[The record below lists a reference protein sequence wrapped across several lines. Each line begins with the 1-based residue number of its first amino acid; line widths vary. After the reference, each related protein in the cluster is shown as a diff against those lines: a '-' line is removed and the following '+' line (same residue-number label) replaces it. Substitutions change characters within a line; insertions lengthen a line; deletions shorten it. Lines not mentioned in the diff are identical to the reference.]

1 MTRLLITMAMVSL
14 LVLAA
19 AGPLHADGASEK
31 PASDEKAAK
40 EAEASGGEKADQT
53 EDPKPAVKEFHL
65 DFDDIK
71 DLRDADIVLP
81 NLDEPEEDANE
92 GQPAGEAAKGEAEE
106 EEGKEGEQEEI
117 DINPTE
123 VVERII
129 DNMGQAATRLAQ
141 EKDPGEKTI
150 QIETKVIE
158 DLSDLIEWVKQQ
170 QAQSQQS
177 QQQQQR
183 RQSARDSQRQQQRRR
198 QQSQRGQQQ
207 QQTARQPQRSD
218 QPMQD
223 EMATKGQVQEGQLAD
238 ISEML
243 EERWGELL
251 PNRPRE
257 TMQSIQNMILQ
268 EYVDL
273 LDRYYY
279 SLARNKPEI
288 EDED

>member
-1 MTRLLITMAMVSL
+1 MTRTLTTIALLGL
-14 LVLAA
+14 LASAVARPVL
-19 AGPLHADGASEK
+19 ADGAAEE
-31 PASDEKAAK
+31 PASAEKADEKAD
-40 EAEASGGEKADQT
+40 ETRS
-53 EDPKPAVKEFHL
+53 EDPKPALKEFHL

-71 DLRDADIVLP
+71 DLEETDIVLP
-81 NLDEPEEDANE
+81 DLDELDEDTGKDKPEGETAEDE
-92 GQPAGEAAKGEAEE
+92 EAE
-106 EEGKEGEQEEI
+106 EEI

-129 DNMGQAATRLAQ
+129 DNMGQVAERLTQ
-141 EKDPGEKTI
+141 QKDPGQKTI
-150 QIETKVIE
+150 ETEVKVID

-170 QAQSQQS
+170 QARSQS

-198 QQSQRGQQQ
+198 RQGQRRGQQRTSRQ
-207 QQTARQPQRSD
+207 QRRSA

-223 EMATKGQVQEGQLAD
+223 EMATKGQVQEGELAD

-243 EERWGELL
+243 EERWGDLL

-257 TMQSIQNMILQ
+257 TMQSIRNMILQ

-279 SLARNKPEI
+279 SLAKNKPQT

>member
-14 LVLAA
+14 LALAA
-19 AGPLHADGASEK
+19 AGPVLADGAAEA
-31 PASDEKAAK
+31 PASAEKAAEK
-40 EAEASGGEKADQT
+40 AEPSGGEKADETKT

-65 DFDDIK
+65 DLDDIK
-71 DLRDADIVLP
+71 DLQEADIVLP
-81 NLDEPEEDANE
+81 NLDELEEDANE
-92 GQPAGEAAKGEAEE
+92 GQPAGDAAKGGQEQGGEAEV
-106 EEGKEGEQEEI
+106 EEI

-123 VVERII
+123 VVKRII
-129 DNMGQAATRLAQ
+129 DNMDQAAARLTQ
-141 EKDPGEKTI
+141 ETDPGEKTI
-150 QIETKVIE
+150 EVETKVIE

-170 QAQSQQS
+170 QAQSQS

-183 RQSARDSQRQQQRRR
+183 PQSAQDSQRQQQRRR
-198 QQSQRGQQQ
+198 QQSQQQRQ
-207 QQTARQPQRSD
+207 QQTARQQQRST

-238 ISEML
+238 VSDML
-243 EERWGELL
+243 DERWGDLL

-257 TMQSIQNMILQ
+257 TTQSIQNMILQ

-279 SLARNKPEI
+279 SLAKNKPQA

>member
-1 MTRLLITMAMVSL
+1 MTRTLTTVALLAL
-14 LVLAA
+14 LALAT
-19 AGPLHADGASEK
+19 AGPVLADGAAEK
-31 PASDEKAAK
+31 PASAEKAGQ
-40 EAEASGGEKADQT
+40 EAEAAGGEKADET
-53 EDPKPAVKEFHL
+53 RSEDPKPALKEFHL
-65 DFDDIK
+65 DLDDIK
-71 DLRDADIVLP
+71 DLEEADIVLP
-81 NLDEPEEDANE
+81 NLDELEEDA
-92 GQPAGEAAKGEAEE
+92 
-106 EEGKEGEQEEI
+106 GKDKPEGETAENEETEEEI

-129 DNMGQAATRLAQ
+129 DNMGQAATRLTQ

-150 QIETKVIE
+150 EVETKVID

-170 QAQSQQS
+170 QAQSQS
-177 QQQQQR
+177 QQQQQQ
-183 RQSARDSQRQQQRRR
+183 RQSAQDSQRQQQRRR
-198 QQSQRGQQQ
+198 QQRQRRQR
-207 QQTARQPQRSD
+207 QQTARQQRRST

-223 EMATKGQVQEGQLAD
+223 EMATKGQVQEGELAD

-243 EERWGELL
+243 EERWGDLL

-279 SLARNKPEI
+279 SLAKNKPQAEE
-288 EDED
+288 ED

>member
-1 MTRLLITMAMVSL
+1 MTRILTMIASVALLA
-14 LVLAA
+14 LAA
-19 AGPLHADGASEK
+19 AGPVLADGAAQEPTSAEK
-31 PASDEKAAK
+31 VDQ
-40 EAEASGGEKADQT
+40 EAEAAGGEKADETKT
-53 EDPKPAVKEFHL
+53 EDSKPVAKEFHL

-71 DLRDADIVLP
+71 DLEEADIVLP
-81 NLDEPEEDANE
+81 DLDELEEDTGKDKPE
-92 GQPAGEAAKGEAEE
+92 GQTAEDEEAE
-106 EEGKEGEQEEI
+106 EEI

-129 DNMGQAATRLAQ
+129 NNMGQVATRLTQ
-141 EKDPGEKTI
+141 EKDPG
-150 QIETKVIE
+150 QETVEVETAVID

-170 QAQSQQS
+170 QAQSQS

-183 RQSARDSQRQQQRRR
+183 RPSAQDSQRQQQRRR
-198 QQSQRGQQQ
+198 RKTQ
-207 QQTARQPQRSD
+207 QQTARQQRRGT

-223 EMATKGQVQEGQLAD
+223 EMATKGQVQEGELAD

-257 TMQSIQNMILQ
+257 TTQSIRNMILQ

-279 SLARNKPEI
+279 SLAKNKLT
-288 EDED
+288 D